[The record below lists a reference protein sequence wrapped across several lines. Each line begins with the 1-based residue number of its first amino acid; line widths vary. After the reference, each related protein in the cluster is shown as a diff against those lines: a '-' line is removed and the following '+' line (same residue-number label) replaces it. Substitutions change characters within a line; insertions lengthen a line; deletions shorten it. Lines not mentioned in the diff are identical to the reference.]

1 MTDSPSD
8 RNEPSDQNPTQRYEP
23 QPPMAPP
30 PRPGEL
36 PAEPSAPAEPAAP
49 PQVQPP
55 PEWHRTRDRGPFW
68 GPVFAGVVLVA
79 IGLWFFADVTLDL
92 EMPTLRW
99 SDLWPLIL
107 IGIGGWIVLAST
119 RRPSR

>member
-68 GPVFAGVVLVA
+68 GPVIAGVVLLA
-79 IGLWFFADVTLDL
+79 IGLWFFANVTLDL